1 MPATDLARARAQY
14 RVQMTRWG
22 FIWALWCAVLWGAW
36 YLPGTAIWYERP
48 FADFPAGRTQMI
60 LLSAGVIAAL
70 NAIATVFFLGVWTG
84 VLGKWGELIRTA
96 RQTRYIGKWFF
107 LAGLIGGPLAHWG
120 TFLAIAYVGPVFAAI
135 AALMYPI
142 FGALLA
148 RAWYHEKITAR
159 AAAGI
164 FLLVASGISIY
175 APGLFDEFAGVSQD
189 VWLGYLGG
197 LLAALGWGVE
207 GAIAGRVLDVTDS
220 DVAVSLR
227 FLAEAI
233 YWLVVILPALA
244 FFLDWPVLEL
254 VREAFNPWAV
264 AWLALAGLTYAFC
277 YAAWY
282 KSFPLIGVGRGC
294 AFSTLSGLFAV
305 AYIGVFTLEMPP
317 LNFAIGLMVAIVGG
331 FVMFT
336 ERSEVLEVIRAVESL
351 AKPSIDERLPQK
363 Q

>member
-1 MPATDLARARAQY
+1 MTTTAVARARAQH
-14 RVQMTRWG
+14 RAQVTRWG
-22 FIWALWCAVLWGAW
+22 FVWALWCAVLWGAW

-48 FADFPAGRTQMI
+48 FAGLAAGGTQMV
-60 LLSAGVIAAL
+60 LLCAGVIAAF
-70 NAIATVFFLGVWTG
+70 NAVATIFFLGIWTG

-120 TFLAIAYVGPVFAAI
+120 TFLAIVYVGPVFAAI

-142 FGALLA
+142 FGAVLA
-148 RAWYHEKITAR
+148 RFWYHEKITAR
-159 AAAGI
+159 AALGI
-164 FLLVASGISIY
+164 FLLVASGVSIY
-175 APGLFDEFAGVSQD
+175 APGLFNEVTGGSQGA
-189 VWLGYLGG
+189 WLGYLGG

-233 YWLVVILPALA
+233 YWLVVILPTLALL
-244 FFLDWPVLEL
+244 LDWPVLEL
-254 VREAFNPWAV
+254 LREAFNPWAI

-305 AYIGVFTLEMPP
+305 AFISAFTLEAPA
-317 LNFAIGLMVAIVGG
+317 LNFALGMVIAVIGG

-336 ERSEVLEVIRAVESL
+336 ERSEVMEVIRAVEAL
-351 AKPSIDERLPQK
+351 AKPAMADQLPQK